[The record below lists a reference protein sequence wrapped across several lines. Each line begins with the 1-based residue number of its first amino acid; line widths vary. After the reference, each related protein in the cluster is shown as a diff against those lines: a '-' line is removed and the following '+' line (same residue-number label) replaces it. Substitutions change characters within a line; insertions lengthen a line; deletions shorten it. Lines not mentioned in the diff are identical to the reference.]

1 MKLCIRN
8 ITFSYEAVKVLE
20 GVTFEVKER
29 EVFGIIGPNGSGKTT
44 LLKCIDMVLKPKIG
58 AILVDGEDVSYFDRR
73 EIAKKIGLVPQ
84 RESAVYP
91 FTTLDVV
98 LMGRTPHMERF
109 AGESPKDLE
118 AVGNALKITEIEHLA
133 ERSVDELS
141 GGEMQ
146 RVVIAR
152 ALAQEPEVL
161 LLDEP
166 TLHLDVNH
174 QLELLDL
181 IKKLTNER
189 RLVTVLVSHD
199 LNLASRYC
207 DKLVL
212 LNSGKI
218 YSVGTTS
225 EVLTPKNI
233 EHVFNVNVEVNY
245 NPSAKYY
252 NIILLSSAKN
262 STRS

>member
-1 MKLCIRN
+1 VKLCIRN
-8 ITFSYEAVKVLE
+8 VTFSYEAIKALQE
-20 GVTFEVKER
+20 VTFEVKEG

-44 LLKCIDMVLKPKIG
+44 LLKCVDIVLKPKIG
-58 AILVDGEDVSYFDRR
+58 TILIDDEDLSHFDRR

-84 RESAVYP
+84 RESSVYP

-109 AGESPKDLE
+109 GRESLKDFE

-146 RVVIAR
+146 RVVISR

-174 QLELLDL
+174 QLEILDL

-218 YSVGTTS
+218 YSIGTPC

-233 EHVFNVNVEVNY
+233 KHAFNVNVEVNY
-245 NPSAKYY
+245 HSSAKYY
-252 NIILLSSAKN
+252 NIVLLSSAKN

>member
-1 MKLCIRN
+1 MKLCIKN
-8 ITFSYEAVKVLE
+8 VTFNYEAIKVLQDI
-20 GVTFEVKER
+20 TFEVKEG
-29 EVFGIIGPNGSGKTT
+29 EVFGVTGPNGSGKTT
-44 LLKCIDMVLKPKIG
+44 LLKCIDLMLKPTIG
-58 AILVDGEDVSYFDRR
+58 TVFIDNEDLAHFERR

-84 RESAVYP
+84 KESSVYP

-109 AGESPKDLE
+109 GKESSKDLE
-118 AVGNALKITEIEHLA
+118 VVGNALKITEIEHLA

-152 ALAQEPEVL
+152 ALAQEPQVL

-174 QLELLDL
+174 QLEILDL
-181 IKKLTNER
+181 IKKLTNEKK
-189 RLVTVLVSHD
+189 LVTLLVSHD

-207 DKLVL
+207 DKLVI

-218 YSVGTTS
+218 YSIGTPS

-233 EHVFNVNVEVNY
+233 KHAFNVDVEVNY
-245 NPSAKYY
+245 HPSAKFY
-252 NIILLSSAKN
+252 NIILLSSTKKY
-262 STRS
+262 